1 MQAIGLYRTLL
12 SRADGDAAAACG
24 CSAIYCLH
32 FRSFCDNV
40 DYCWMLVFVVFPKSI
55 RLKIEY
61 LCALFHLHAQFSNNK
76 IRYERSIAWL
86 YWSNGWVYC
95 SHVSCCSVF
104 AVWFN
109 GNANQNENKTKKKTT
124 KKQYVEEKN
133 ETLIKVHPPKRAY
146 SLHTQSGKAKNT
158 AQTHTLTKINK

>member
-12 SRADGDAAAACG
+12 SRADGDASAACG
-24 CSAIYCLH
+24 CLAIYCLH

-40 DYCWMLVFVVFPKSI
+40 DYCWMLVFVVFPTSI
-55 RLKIEY
+55 RLKTEY

-109 GNANQNENKTKKKTT
+109 GNAIQNEKKTTT

-133 ETLIKVHPPKRAY
+133 ETLIKVHPPKRAF
-146 SLHTQSGKAKNT
+146 SFHTHTHEAMKPRTQ
-158 AQTHTLTKINK
+158 QTHTQINK